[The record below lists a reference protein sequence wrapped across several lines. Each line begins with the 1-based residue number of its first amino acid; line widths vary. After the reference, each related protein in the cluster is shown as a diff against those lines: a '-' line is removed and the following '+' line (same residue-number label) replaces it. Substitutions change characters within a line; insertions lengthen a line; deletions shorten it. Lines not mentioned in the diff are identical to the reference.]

1 MRTISV
7 RGRDFQIRSLKRK
20 ERKALEQKG
29 HRLPVPI
36 YQDAFKTMDAV
47 FEIIFD
53 EETMAFIDDELDDAE
68 AGEIWQAFQAE
79 TFGAPD
85 EIKNL

>member
-7 RGRDFQIRSLKRK
+7 RGRDFQVRSLKRK
-20 ERKALEQKG
+20 ERKALEKEG
-29 HRLPVPI
+29 HRLPIPI

-68 AGEIWQAFQAE
+68 AGELWQAFQAE

>member
-20 ERKALEQKG
+20 ERKALEAEG

-47 FEIIFD
+47 FVIIFD
-53 EETMAFIDDELDDAE
+53 EETMAFIDEELDDAE
-68 AGEIWQAFQAE
+68 AGELWQAFQAE